1 MYTIIMSKRNFI
13 MKNIKKLFKEK
24 LNFIAVIVAL
34 IMTIL
39 LYVPLRNELNIINDD
54 NNIETK
60 DLKKENYVFL
70 GDSITDWYPIDEL
83 YEENVPIVNSGKAG
97 YTTTDILEKLE
108 KMVYVYNPT
117 KVFILIGIND
127 LKTDMSKDEI
137 LNNIEQIVINIK
149 ENRPAAKIYVQ
160 SIYPIN
166 KTENEKIIH
175 SLIGK
180 RENDAIIK
188 MNKKLELLCKNQN
201 ITYINMYNKL
211 IDNDGNLALHYTT
224 DGLHLT
230 NLGYL
235 KVTKLLEKY
244 INE

>member
-1 MYTIIMSKRNFI
+1 

-127 LKTDMSKDEI
+127 LKTDMSEDEI
-137 LNNIEQIVINIK
+137 LDNIEQIVINIK

>member
-1 MYTIIMSKRNFI
+1 MSKRNFI
-13 MKNIKKLFKEK
+13 MKNTKKLFKEK

-54 NNIETK
+54 NIETK

-127 LKTDMSKDEI
+127 LKTDMSEDEI